1 MSIMDVL
8 LLARIWWVLEILG
21 QSELCG
27 LEEYAI
33 SQNFEMC
40 TCQIVTIGCWLVIYQ
55 TSFIFR
61 RLTIIFNIGQEN
73 KNRLNLV
80 LNSNSQIRAKSR
92 DTQVWWNKTHG
103 LFEVFPNVISANHRV
118 ILGVK
123 TWRGFALFHDVLFCY
138 TLLFIMF
145 CCLCFTSLV
154 SFTGFYTEDEPNY
167 PLWC

>member
-1 MSIMDVL
+1 MPLAISITKKSLAVISSCCLKSSPCMSIMDVL

-92 DTQVWWNKTHG
+92 DTQV
-103 LFEVFPNVISANHRV
+103 
-118 ILGVK
+118 
-123 TWRGFALFHDVLFCY
+123 
-138 TLLFIMF
+138 
-145 CCLCFTSLV
+145 
-154 SFTGFYTEDEPNY
+154 
-167 PLWC
+167 